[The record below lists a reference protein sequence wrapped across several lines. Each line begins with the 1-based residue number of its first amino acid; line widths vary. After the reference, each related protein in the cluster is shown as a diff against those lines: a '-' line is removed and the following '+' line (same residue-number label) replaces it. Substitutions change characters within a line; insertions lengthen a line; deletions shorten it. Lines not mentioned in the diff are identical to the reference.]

1 MHAIVMGLGPMSL
14 FSVLGTTV
22 NCHAICSELRADLQ
36 VKIIKYKMLSQAIFL
51 DHA

>member
-14 FSVLGTTV
+14 FSVLDTTV
-22 NCHAICSELRADLQ
+22 NCHAICSELRVDLE
-36 VKIIKYKMLSQAIFL
+36 VKSDRYKMLSQAILL